1 MKPFKVNFCFYI
13 VVLGSLLSC
22 SSDDVQADDLQE
34 QLNTLVALS
43 ESVDCIDGNDWHFA
57 GIGSKPCGGPTG
69 YIAYSTA
76 IDTADFLS
84 RLAAY
89 NEAVR
94 AYNES
99 NGLPSDCALVNPPTR
114 IECEDGK
121 AVLVYQE
128 PGPGN

>member
-1 MKPFKVNFCFYI
+1 MKPFKVKFYLYI
-13 VVLGSLLSC
+13 TILGGLLSC

-43 ESVDCIDGNDWHFA
+43 ESVDCIDGNDWQFA

>member
-1 MKPFKVNFCFYI
+1 MKPFKVKFYLYI
-13 VVLGSLLSC
+13 TILGGLLSC

-43 ESVDCIDGNDWHFA
+43 ESVDCIDGNDRQFA

>member
-1 MKPFKVNFCFYI
+1 MKPFKVNFYVYI

-22 SSDDVQADDLQE
+22 SSDDVQTDDLEE

-43 ESVDCIDGNDWHFA
+43 ESVTCIDSNDWQFA

-69 YIAYSTA
+69 YIAYSNA
-76 IDTADFLS
+76 IDTVDFLS

-99 NGLPSDCALVNPPTR
+99 NGLPSDCALLNPPTR

>member
-1 MKPFKVNFCFYI
+1 MEPFKVRFYLYI

-22 SSDDVQADDLQE
+22 SSDDIQADDLEE
-34 QLNTLVALS
+34 QLKTLVALS
-43 ESVDCIDGNDWHFA
+43 ESVACIDSNDWQFA

-69 YIAYSTA
+69 YIAYSSA

-84 RLAAY
+84 RLTAY

-99 NGLPSDCALVNPPTR
+99 NGGLSDCAFVSPPTR

-121 AVLVYQE
+121 AVLVYQ
-128 PGPGN
+128 